1 MKKGEM
7 IATSMTTLAN
17 ATELS
22 ACVIEKI
29 AGEEVS
35 NRLDGK
41 TIRRQDLTDLIAA
54 KLQKRL
60 NTHVAI

>member
-22 ACVIEKI
+22 ASVIEKI
-29 AGEEVS
+29 AGEDIS
-35 NRLDGK
+35 NRIDGK
-41 TIRRQDLTDLIAA
+41 IIRLGDMTDLIAA

-60 NTHVAI
+60 NAFTVV